1 MNQTI
6 SLHSSH
12 KNDYTMISLNIPK
25 YLKTSIDDLIKFKRI
40 SRTTMLIN
48 LMESYLRT
56 ELLQMK
62 KDNDL
67 SESFKLIK
75 DKFSNP
81 KPTTKEKPMIP
92 HSDDVEWEDRLSNL

>member
-25 YLKTSIDDLIKFKRI
+25 YLKTNIDDLIKFKRI
-40 SRTTMLIN
+40 SRTSMLIN